1 MGVGLIGIIDR
12 PILAKNAADY
22 FGKKGFSRKPKRRE
36 AI

>member
-22 FGKKGFSRKPKRRE
+22 LEKKILTETE
-36 AI
+36 A